1 VSEIPDPFQVRVA
14 QVALAV
20 ADRYG
25 FALGGGHA
33 LLAHGLVRRPTE
45 DVDLFTDVEGG
56 VRTAIVLVAA
66 ALRVAGL
73 SVAAPP
79 DNSEL
84 TEAFYGMDDAFEE
97 LDVWTDDDSVR
108 ISLGRL
114 PRQRNPIVMSVGP
127 VLHLDDLLG
136 SKLCAM
142 ATRGEIRDYVDISA
156 ALGRGYDQRKLLVMA
171 RTHDP
176 GLGDDEVSAALRRLD
191 ALPDDSFT
199 YYGLDGAA
207 VAEMRA
213 RFADWQR

>member
-1 VSEIPDPFQVRVA
+1 VRVA

-56 VRTAIVLVAA
+56 VRGAIALVAA
-66 ALRVAGL
+66 ALREAGL

-97 LDVWTDDDSVR
+97 LDVWTEDDSVR

-114 PRQRNPIVMSVGP
+114 PRQRSPIVMSVGP
-127 VLHLDDLLG
+127 VLHLDDLLC
-136 SKLCAM
+136 SKVCALV
-142 ATRGEIRDYVDISA
+142 TRGQVRDYIDVGA
-156 ALGRGYDQRKLLVMA
+156 ALGGGYDQRRLLVMA

-176 GLGDDEVSAALRRLD
+176 YLSDDEVAAAMRRLD
-191 ALPDDSFT
+191 ALPDESFA
-199 YYGLDGAA
+199 YYGLDGSA

-213 RFADWQR
+213 RFADWSR